1 MVLTRRHR
9 IKLAIAAVLA
19 LVALAG
25 ETDWGRRLRDPEAF
39 WARELQRRGWGLPHA
54 PVPPPPI
61 CAPRPH
67 AEGTARTDLAAT
79 EAAARQTVEALERS
93 VAEARQKAGR
103 GK

>member
-39 WARELQRRGWGLPHA
+39 WARELQRREWELHHA
-54 PVPPPPI
+54 RI
-61 CAPRPH
+61 ALTAIRADRLD

-79 EAAARQTVEALERS
+79 EAAARQTVEVLERS